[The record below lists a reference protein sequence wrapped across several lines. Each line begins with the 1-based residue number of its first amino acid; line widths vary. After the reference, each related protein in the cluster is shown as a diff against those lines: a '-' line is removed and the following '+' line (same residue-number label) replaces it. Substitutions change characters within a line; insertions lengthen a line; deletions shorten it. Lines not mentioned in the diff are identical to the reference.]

1 MALPFPSWRAAKA
14 CIDYV
19 TQPDRADGKDTLS
32 TNDLSI
38 RLFTIGST
46 IAVVFFPQPKFPD
59 VIPFWQISGIGIS
72 SRTAENALKNINSI
86 QELSFEDHVEKV
98 KPSGTSQEIR
108 SRISNLLNRGRDHGR
123 LQASDDDVYLFQTGM
138 SAVYYIH
145 SFLSK
150 WQPNEK
156 SKTVQLGVPFHQTTC
171 VFAWWG
177 AGYEFFPIPT
187 ELDALEE
194 FLKAEL
200 AAARP
205 VKAIWTELPTNPLLT
220 TPDLLRLRRLANKYR
235 FVLIVDDT
243 IGGFCNVDVLDIAD
257 IILTSLTKSFSG
269 YADVMGGSAVLS
281 KASPLYSELTAIFKG
296 GYHNDLY
303 PADALTL
310 LNNSADYLERSAI
323 LNSNAAKLVEFL
335 QSLTTDPDSSVTKVL
350 YPTVAATRANYD
362 AVKRADTVDFT
373 SGYGCLFSVDF
384 GTLEETIAFYENLH
398 FHQGPHLGAHRTLA
412 LAYVKLAYNEKMPE
426 GEAWGMRDTQI
437 RISAGLEDYDV
448 LLATFKHALTF
459 SDGVKSSKK

>member
-1 MALPFPSWRAAKA
+1 MALPFPNLRTAKA
-14 CIDYV
+14 CVDYV
-19 TQPDRADGKDTLS
+19 TQPDRADGKETLLA
-32 TNDLSI
+32 NDLTI
-38 RLFTIGST
+38 RLFAIGTT

-72 SRTAENALKNINSI
+72 SRTAESALENMNNI
-86 QELSFEDHVEKV
+86 QEVSLEDYVESIDT
-98 KPSGTSQEIR
+98 SGTSQDIKN
-108 SRISNLLNRGRDHGR
+108 RIAHLLNRGRDKER

-138 SAVYYIH
+138 SAVYYVH

-150 WQPNEK
+150 WQPNDK
-156 SKTVQLGVPFHQTTC
+156 SRTVQLGVPFHQTTC

-177 AGYEFFPIPT
+177 AGFEFFPIPT

-194 FLKAEL
+194 FLKAEQ
-200 AAARP
+200 AASRP
-205 VKAIWTELPTNPLLT
+205 VKAIWAELPTNPLLT
-220 TPDLLRLRRLANKYR
+220 TPDFLRLRKLANQYR

-243 IGGFCNVDVLDIAD
+243 IGGFCNVDVLEIAD

-281 KASPLYSELTAIFKG
+281 KASPLYPELKAIFKND
-296 GYHNDLY
+296 YHNDLY

-310 LNNSADYLERSAI
+310 LNNSADYLERSAV
-323 LNSNAAKLVEFL
+323 LNSNAARLVEFL
-335 QSLTTDPDSSVTKVL
+335 QSLTSDPKNSVTNVL

-362 AVKRADTVDFT
+362 AVKRADTADFT

-412 LAYVKLAYNEKMPE
+412 LAYVKLAYNDKMPE

-437 RISAGLEDYDV
+437 RISVGLEDFDT

-459 SDGVKSSKK
+459 SDGVKLSQK